1 MANHRRLRRQAK
13 RMVLQ
18 SRLKSDF
25 RAPATIVANFARG
38 LMKGILAS
46 GRDLLDKARIV
57 TAGFAFDERVIR
69 DDIGGLA
76 GALPIL
82 PAEYPDIGGPFL
94 AVVMN
99 LAKPAALVNLGHGQR
114 RHHGRA
120 HALLRMDARMGGSTD
135 NF

>member
-1 MANHRRLRRQAK
+1 MPHDLGIRGQMEG
-13 RMVLQ
+13 MVLQ

-38 LMKGILAS
+38 LMKRILVS
-46 GRDLLDKARIV
+46 GRYLLDEARIV
-57 TAGFAFDERVIR
+57 TAGFAFDERIIR

-99 LAKPAALVNLGHGQR
+99 LAKPAVLVNLRHGQR
-114 RHHGRA
+114 R
-120 HALLRMDARMGGSTD
+120 
-135 NF
+135 